1 VSSPALEA
9 CLARLYAD
17 EAALA
22 RFLADPD
29 AVLAASGLDPAERAA
44 LAAIDRNGLVMASRS
59 FRAKRSGRAK
69 PRRFERVRRALAAA
83 FR

>member
-1 VSSPALEA
+1 MSSPALEA
-9 CLARLYAD
+9 FLARLYAE

-22 RFLADPD
+22 RFLDDPD

-44 LAAIDRNGLVMASRS
+44 LGVIDRAGLVMAAHS
-59 FRAKRSGRAK
+59 FAAKRSGRAK
-69 PRRFERVRRALAAA
+69 PRPAGRVRRALATL